1 MQDKEILICE
11 VCGKECKGITGLKA
25 HMRIHKDAE
34 LIDVEKVKEQPVEEV
49 EEIVEEIIEEV
60 IEEEDDVV
68 VHTVMITYT
77 EGTRWVAEFVA
88 TGDKE
93 IKTAEEHAKKMGY
106 TITLRDLVKVH
117 I

>member
-1 MQDKEILICE
+1 MKDKEILICE
-11 VCGKECKGITGLKA
+11 VCGKECKVITGLKA

-49 EEIVEEIIEEV
+49 EEIIEEV

-77 EGTRWVAEFVA
+77 EGTRWIAEFVA

>member
-1 MQDKEILICE
+1 MKDKEILICE
-11 VCGKECKGITGLKA
+11 VCGKECKGLTGLKA
-25 HMRIHKDAE
+25 HMRVHKDTE
-34 LIDVEKVKEQPVEEV
+34 LIDVDKVKEKPVEEV
-49 EEIVEEIIEEV
+49 KEVVEEIIEEV
-60 IEEEDDVV
+60 IEEDDVV

-88 TGDKE
+88 TGNKE